1 MLRREKI
8 ELSIE
13 RRVISNLIM
22 STPLIAFCKSAGD
35 PSLFESSL
43 GRIVATW
50 CYDYYDHTSAAPG
63 YAITDLYRQKVSEL
77 PTADA
82 DMVFAFLST
91 CSDEW
96 APDNVELSKAM
107 ALKYFQ
113 ERSLVR
119 LYEKLGR
126 AIQGKDISRG
136 YTEIAQFTK
145 PDAHKSEGVSLFK
158 DAGEIANAFD
168 NTEEELFRMPG
179 PLGAIMGPIIREDFI
194 ALVGPPKCGKTWW
207 LMNFATVAALS
218 GLKVLFISLEMS
230 KVQMI
235 RRFWQ
240 MLTGTTRY
248 GEEVDW
254 PTFTFDESGKARVV
268 VGKHTP
274 PMVDT
279 RISSI
284 EAMQSTFRKMSRRG
298 QLELRNYSLGNLS
311 INGLKSELKNL
322 DVYENFIPD
331 VICLDYADG
340 MDHGPGAVERDRL
353 NNTWKA
359 LRNVASEIKGAV
371 ITVSHSG
378 RDTVGGEK
386 DVKAKNV
393 TDDIRKV
400 NHVTKLGNI
409 NQTVEEKKMGIVR
422 IDFDTLRDGAPVNDA
437 VVCTSCLAIGRPY
450 LEIEF
455 LSQVDL
461 GQEEAYAF
469 DEEQPRRP
477 TKRSQYRR

>member
-77 PTADA
+77 PEADA

-96 APDNVELSKAM
+96 APDNVELSKEM

-113 ERSLVR
+113 GRSLVR
-119 LYEKLGR
+119 LSEKLGR
-126 AIQGKDISRG
+126 AIQGGDISRG

-145 PDAHKSEGVSLFK
+145 PDAHKSEGVSMFK

-168 NTEEELFRMPG
+168 NAEEELFRMPG

-194 ALVGPPKCGKTWW
+194 AIVGPPKCGKTWW

-254 PTFTFDESGKARVV
+254 PTFAFDELASSCCGWKAYTSD
-268 VGKHTP
+268 GDHHN
-274 PMVDT
+274 
-279 RISSI
+279 SI
-284 EAMQSTFRKMSRRG
+284 EEASTFRKMIDG

-340 MDHGPGAVERDRL
+340 MDHGPGAVERDRI

-455 LSQVDL
+455 ITMDL
-461 GQEEAYAF
+461 G
-469 DEEQPRRP
+469 
-477 TKRSQYRR
+477 KNL